1 MREARA
7 SAVPLDFSLQ
17 QHDTPNEGVIQLM
30 PHRLPIGV
38 VNRRLDP
45 FSEDESARDAV
56 VIETGGELV
65 ASLSFMGHV
74 HFIAHPRQSDR
85 STPKTKEIILAGP
98 LDPTDVTP
106 AVIRAVLRKYLLILR
121 SSSVLGME
129 DTISVMERAQIL
141 WIYFADLRKTTL
153 DQVYPSSYPSSRMRP
168 LCLGVL
174 CAVRLPQLEHAIDT
188 LHAGGGAGE
197 LPAGRR
203 QRGGARS
210 AASLPGRHRNAQAL
224 KILL

>member
-1 MREARA
+1 MIEARA

-30 PHRLPIGV
+30 PNRLAIGV

-45 FSEDESARDAV
+45 FADDESARDVV

-98 LDPTDVTP
+98 LDPVDVTP
-106 AVIRAVLRKYLLILR
+106 AVIRSVLKKYLLVLR
-121 SSSVLGME
+121 STSVLGME
-129 DTISVMERAQIL
+129 DTISVLERAQIL
-141 WIYFADLRKTTL
+141 WIYFADLRKTN
-153 DQVYPSSYPSSRMRP
+153 
-168 LCLGVL
+168 
-174 CAVRLPQLEHAIDT
+174 QL
-188 LHAGGGAGE
+188 
-197 LPAGRR
+197 
-203 QRGGARS
+203 ARS
-210 AASLPGRHRNAQAL
+210 VLTMTNEWAKVLAAAAL
-224 KILL
+224 GFLAAYITASKP

>member
-1 MREARA
+1 MKTQTDILAAKFKRSSDLLRYRRLNWLVETNHRIRWGFEAFMREARA

-30 PHRLPIGV
+30 PHKLPIGV

-141 WIYFADLRKTTL
+141 WIYFADLRKTTQL
-153 DQVYPSSYPSSRMRP
+153 ARYVLTMTNEWAKV
-168 LCLGVL
+168 LAAGALGFL
-174 CAVRLPQLEHAIDT
+174 
-188 LHAGGGAGE
+188 
-197 LPAGRR
+197 
-203 QRGGARS
+203 
-210 AASLPGRHRNAQAL
+210 AAHLTASKP
-224 KILL
+224 